1 MDAIPFIYTYK
12 GVRMRSVADVVII
25 GGGVI
30 GMSIAYHLARM
41 GEQNI
46 VVLEREAMLGLGSTG
61 KCAGGI
67 RQQFSTEVNI
77 RLAMES
83 VRFFERFQ
91 EELDADP
98 EFRQRGYLF
107 LATTPQDAAAFQH
120 NVALQR
126 SLGLKVD
133 ILTPQQAKNLVPALN
148 VEDVLLATYCPTDGY
163 ADPHG
168 VLQGFAK
175 GARRLGV
182 EICLDTEAT
191 GIELSRGRVSAV
203 LTNKGRIEAP
213 CVVDAAGPWLANI
226 GRMVGVELP
235 VLPYRRQIFVTNPF
249 PAIPDPLPMVIDFA
263 PSFYFRKEG
272 PGILMGMTDDA
283 EPSSFNTH
291 VDWDFLEQ
299 VVEKAVHRAPVLEQ
313 AGFMDGWGGLYEV
326 TPDDNPILGPLPEVE
341 GFFCAGGFSGHGFML
356 APATGRAMAEL
367 ILNGHSEVDISSLG
381 IARLR
386 EGREF
391 REKQVI

>member
-1 MDAIPFIYTYK
+1 
-12 GVRMRSVADVVII
+12 MRKVADVVII

-30 GMSIAYHLARM
+30 GISIAYHLAKL
-41 GEQNI
+41 GGKDI
-46 VVLEREAMLGLGSTG
+46 VILEREAMLGLGSTG

-83 VRFFERFQ
+83 VRFFENFQ
-91 EELDADP
+91 AELEADP

-107 LATTPQDAAAFQH
+107 LATTPEDAATFQQ

-126 SLGLKVD
+126 ILGLKVD
-133 ILTPQQAKNLVPALN
+133 VLTPQQARELLPALN

-191 GIELSRGRVSAV
+191 AIELEQGRVRAV
-203 LTNKGRIEAP
+203 VTKKGRIETPVA
-213 CVVDAAGPWLANI
+213 VDAAGPWMASV
-226 GRMVGVELP
+226 GRMVGVDLP
-235 VLPYRRQIFVTNPF
+235 VQPYRRQIFVTHPF
-249 PAIPDPLPMVIDFA
+249 PAIPDPVPMVIDFK

-272 PGILMGMTDDA
+272 PGILMGMTDNA
-283 EPSSFNTH
+283 EPSSFNTN
-291 VDWDFLEQ
+291 VDWNFLEQ
-299 VVEKAVHRAPVLEQ
+299 VVEKAVHRAPILEQ

-341 GFFCAGGFSGHGFML
+341 GFYCAGGFSGHGFML
-356 APATGRAMAEL
+356 APATGRAIAQL
-367 ILNGHSEVDISSLG
+367 ILQGRSDIDISSLG

>member
-1 MDAIPFIYTYK
+1 
-12 GVRMRSVADVVII
+12 MRKVADVVII

-30 GMSIAYHLARM
+30 GISIAYHLAKL
-41 GEQNI
+41 GGKDI

-83 VRFFERFQ
+83 VRFFENFQ
-91 EELDADP
+91 AELEADP

-107 LATTPQDAAAFQH
+107 LATTPEDAATFQQ

-126 SLGLKVD
+126 ILGLKVD
-133 ILTPQQAKNLVPALN
+133 VLTPQQARELLPALN

-191 GIELSRGRVSAV
+191 AIELEQGRVRAV
-203 LTNKGRIEAP
+203 VTKKGRIETPVA
-213 CVVDAAGPWLANI
+213 VDAAGPWMASV
-226 GRMVGVELP
+226 GRMVGVDLP
-235 VLPYRRQIFVTNPF
+235 VQPYRRQIFVTHPF
-249 PAIPDPLPMVIDFA
+249 PAIPDPVPMVIDFK

-272 PGILMGMTDDA
+272 PGILMGMTDNA
-283 EPSSFNTH
+283 EPSSFNTN
-291 VDWDFLEQ
+291 VDWNFLEQ
-299 VVEKAVHRAPVLEQ
+299 VVEKAVHRAPILEQ

-341 GFFCAGGFSGHGFML
+341 GFYCAGGFSGHGFML
-356 APATGRAMAEL
+356 APATGRAIAQL
-367 ILNGHSEVDISSLG
+367 ILQGRSDIDISSLG

>member
-1 MDAIPFIYTYK
+1 
-12 GVRMRSVADVVII
+12 MRTTADVVVI

-30 GMSIAYHLARM
+30 GVSIAYYLAKL
-41 GEQNI
+41 GSKNI

-67 RQQFSTEVNI
+67 RQQFSEEVNI

-83 VRFFERFQ
+83 VRFFEHFQ
-91 EELDADP
+91 DELDADP
-98 EFRQRGYLF
+98 EFHQRGYLF
-107 LATTPQDAAAFQH
+107 LATSPAEVDSFRR

-126 SLGLKVD
+126 RLGLQVD
-133 ILTPQQAKNLVPALN
+133 LLTPQQAKDLVPALN

-168 VLQGFAK
+168 VLQGLAK
-175 GARRLGV
+175 GAKRLGV
-182 EICLDTEAT
+182 EICLDAEARSV
-191 GIELSRGRVSAV
+191 ELAQGHILAV
-203 LTNKGRIEAP
+203 VHKQGRIETP
-213 CVVDAAGPWLANI
+213 VVVDAAGPWLANVS
-226 GRMVGVELP
+226 RLVGVDLP
-235 VLPYRRQIFVTNPF
+235 VRPYRRQIFVTDPF
-249 PAIPDPLPMVIDFA
+249 PALPDPLPMVIDFG

-272 PGILMGMTDDA
+272 PGILMGMTDDQ

-291 VDWDFLEQ
+291 VSWDFLAR
-299 VVEKAVHRAPVLEQ
+299 VVEQAVHRAPALEQ

-326 TPDDNPILGPLPEVE
+326 TPDDNAILGRLTEAE
-341 GFFCAGGFSGHGFML
+341 GFFYAGGFSGHGFML
-356 APATGRAMAEL
+356 GPATGRAMAEW
-367 ILNGHSEVDISSLG
+367 ILKGRSEIDLSPLAVE
-381 IARLR
+381 RFR